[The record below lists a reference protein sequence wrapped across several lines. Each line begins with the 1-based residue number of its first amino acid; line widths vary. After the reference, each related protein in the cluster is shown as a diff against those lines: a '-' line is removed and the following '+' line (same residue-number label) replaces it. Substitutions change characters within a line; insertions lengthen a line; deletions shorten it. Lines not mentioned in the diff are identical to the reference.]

1 MPDQY
6 SLNCQG
12 HERQNLRT
20 CHSHEKPK
28 ESGQLNAMSCPWNPG
43 EKKKQRN
50 KYKKETQTHKHRTNR
65 WMTEVRGLGLKENEA
80 GEEN

>member
-12 HERQNLRT
+12 HEGQNLRT
-20 CHSHEKPK
+20 RHSHEKPK

-43 EKKKQRN
+43 
-50 KYKKETQTHKHRTNR
+50 
-65 WMTEVRGLGLKENEA
+65 
-80 GEEN
+80 

>member
-43 EKKKQRN
+43 EKKGHEVKRDLN
-50 KYKKETQTHKHRTNR
+50 KVWTLVNKNNVSKLVH
-65 WMTEVRGLGLKENEA
+65 LL
-80 GEEN
+80 